1 LAIDIRQRFVA
12 SYTYLLPETRR
23 FGVFGREAL
32 DEWHITGITAFN
44 SGAPFTVTSG
54 VDTNLDGTNNDRAD
68 ILGNPYFSN
77 SRSRQQKIQEF
88 INPAAFAVPN
98 GPYGNEQQRSLVGP
112 GNINTDLALFKEFAL
127 HENLRL
133 LFRAEAFN
141 AFGNVNL
148 NNPKTG
154 LTMLNAGLTTG
165 ASQIS
170 GAAAPRI
177 WQFAAKLR
185 F

>member
-1 LAIDIRQRFVA
+1 
-12 SYTYLLPETRR
+12 
-23 FGVFGREAL
+23 
-32 DEWHITGITAFN
+32 
-44 SGAPFTVTSG
+44 
-54 VDTNLDGTNNDRAD
+54 
-68 ILGNPYFSN
+68 
-77 SRSRQQKIQEF
+77 
-88 INPAAFAVPN
+88 VPN
-98 GPYGNEQQRSLVGP
+98 GPYGDEQQRSLVGP
-112 GNINTDLALFKEFAL
+112 GNINTDLALFKEFAI

-154 LTMLNAGLTTG
+154 LTPLNTG
-165 ASQIS
+165 TPQIT

-177 WQFAAKLR
+177 WQFAGKLR